1 MEFKA
6 VLKESQKVAINEA
19 IRTARFVRN
28 KVLRFWMDNR
38 GIGKKELYR
47 YNTQLRDEFEFVKH
61 LNSHACQA
69 SVENVER
76 AIKRFFDNCKKKV
89 PGKKGYPKFKKHSR
103 SVEYKQS
110 GWKLSPDSKSIKF
123 TDKKGIGQVKLKGT
137 WDLWRFDPKLI
148 KRVRIVQ
155 RADGYYI
162 QFCVKVDTSEQ
173 LQATGCNVG
182 LDVGLKEFYTDSD
195 GYAEP
200 NPRFYRKGEK
210 RLKFYQRRV
219 SRKKK
224 GSANRKKAI
233 NRLGRTHLKISRQ
246 REEHAKRLVRSYRK
260 IVEPYYKRFNPF
272 MQSRTP
278 IKAPLSKVS
287 SPASCVIRSND
298 LVAYENL
305 RVKNLVKNH
314 CLAKSINDAGWY
326 QFREWLEYF
335 GQKFGR
341 ITVAVNPAYT
351 SQNCSNCGEVV
362 KKSLSTRTHVCKC
375 GCRLDRDH
383 NAAKNILTRALSTVG
398 HTGTLINAWGELA
411 STLPDSGLVEQV
423 SSLNQESPSF

>member
-1 MEFKA
+1 
-6 VLKESQKVAINEA
+6 
-19 IRTARFVRN
+19 VRN
-28 KVLRFWMDNR
+28 KVLRYWMDNR
-38 GIGKKELYR
+38 GTGKKELYR
-47 YNTQLRDEFEFVKH
+47 YNTQLRDEFKFVRD

-76 AIKRFFDNCKKKV
+76 AIKRFFDNCKKKI
-89 PGKKGYPKFKKHSR
+89 PGKKGYPRFKKHSR

-110 GWKLSPDSKSIKF
+110 GWKLSPDKKSINF
-123 TDKKGIGQVKLKGT
+123 TDNKGIGQVKIKGT
-137 WDLWRFDPKLI
+137 WDLWRFDQKLI

-155 RADGYYI
+155 RADGYYV
-162 QFCVKVDTSEQ
+162 QFCVKVDNSVREAWPTALQ
-173 LQATGCNVG
+173 LEATGFTVG

-195 GYAEP
+195 GYSEP

-224 GSANRKKAI
+224 GSSNRKKAI
-233 NRLGRTHLKISRQ
+233 NRLGRHHLKISRQ
-246 REEHAKRLVRSYRK
+246 REEHAKRLAR
-260 IVEPYYKRFNPF
+260 
-272 MQSRTP
+272 
-278 IKAPLSKVS
+278 
-287 SPASCVIRSND
+287 CVIRSND
-298 LVAYENL
+298 LVAYEDL

-351 SQNCSNCGEVV
+351 SQNCSKCGEVV
-362 KKSLSTRTHVCKC
+362 KKSLSTRTHVCQC

-398 HTGTLINAWGELA
+398 HTGTLRAARSKEEPPVVGRGM
-411 STLPDSGLVEQV
+411 T
-423 SSLNQESPSF
+423 